1 MNGARITPVVLTLD
15 EAPNIERTLAPLA
28 WAGRVLVVDSGS
40 RDGTQDLARRFANAR
55 IVERTFDSHA
65 TQWGFGI
72 RHPEVATDWILAL
85 DADWV
90 LTPELA
96 SEIQAL
102 DLDAPPRG
110 YRLRFRYCIGGR
122 PLRGSLYPPAIALYD
137 RRVTRVEQEGHA
149 YRARVA
155 GPVAQLAGACLH
167 DDRKPH
173 ARFLASQRSYANL
186 EAARLQATRW
196 SDLSW
201 SGRVRKMRWVAP
213 WAAPLYALFFR
224 GVVLDGSAGMVYAR
238 QRFIAERELAR
249 ALTELAQ
256 QRAAMR

>member
-1 MNGARITPVVLTLD
+1 MNGARITPVVLTFD

-110 YRLRFRYCIGGR
+110 YRIRFRYCIGGR

-155 GPVAQLAGACLH
+155 GPVAALAGACLH
-167 DDRKPH
+167 DDRKPRE
-173 ARFLASQRSYANL
+173 RFLADQERYAQL
-186 EAARLQATRW
+186 EAVRLHASSW
-196 SDLSW
+196 SALPW
-201 SGRVRKMRWVAP
+201 SGRVRRLRWVAP
-213 WAAPLYALFFR
+213 WLVPLYVLLAR
-224 GVVLDGSAGMVYAR
+224 GLLLDGRAGIEYAR
-238 QRFIAERELAR
+238 QRQTAEVLIAR
-249 ALTELAQ
+249 ALGRLTGPL
-256 QRAAMR
+256 RAP

>member
-1 MNGARITPVVLTLD
+1 MNGARITPVVLTFD

-55 IVERTFDSHA
+55 VVERTFDSHA

-110 YRLRFRYCIGGR
+110 YRIRFRYCIGGR

-155 GPVAQLAGACLH
+155 GPVAALAGACLH
-167 DDRKPH
+167 DDRKPRE
-173 ARFLASQRSYANL
+173 RFLADQERYAVL
-186 EAARLQATRW
+186 EAERLRSSRW
-196 SDLSW
+196 ADLPW
-201 SGRVRKMRWVAP
+201 SGRIRKLRWLAPALVPPFVLLGKGLLLDGRAGVEYVRQRWVAER
-213 WAAPLYALFFR
+213 LI
-224 GVVLDGSAGMVYAR
+224 S
-238 QRFIAERELAR
+238 RELFRVR
-249 ALTELAQ
+249 ASPPPD
-256 QRAAMR
+256 